1 MESEV
6 RTVVLKTGIRL
17 RCFIQG
23 SPDNVHDGGTPLVL
37 LHAWTESWGSFER
50 LIAALPDR
58 ALVVPDLRGHGG
70 SDKPSEGYS
79 LETMAGDV
87 ASLLTCLGVTKAHVL
102 GSSSGGYVAQQLAV
116 MHPELLA
123 SLILVGAP
131 LSLQGR
137 PPFADEVAQLKDPIP
152 EGWVRESLS
161 WFKLLHVV
169 PSAYIEDRVRDGL
182 AVPAALWNA
191 SLKGLYEAVPPT
203 EAGRIWAP
211 TLILWGSHDHLL
223 PRHHQDALVGRI
235 PDAQLKI
242 YQGTGHLVLWECPER
257 VAEDVLR
264 FLRKQRE

>member
-6 RTVVLKTGIRL
+6 RTVVLEIGIRL

-23 SPDNVHDGGTPLVL
+23 SPDNVHDGGVPLVL

-70 SDKPSEGYS
+70 SDKPAEGYS
-79 LETMAGDV
+79 LKTIAGDV
-87 ASLLTCLGVTKAHVL
+87 ASLLTCLGVRRAHVL

-137 PPFADEVAQLKDPIP
+137 PAFADDVERLKDPIP
-152 EGWVRESLS
+152 EECVRESLS
-161 WFKLLHVV
+161 WYKLLHVV
-169 PSAYIEDRVRDGL
+169 PTAYIEDRVRDGL
-182 AVPAALWNA
+182 AVPAALWKT
-191 SLKGLYEAVPPT
+191 SLTGLFEAVPPT
-203 EAGRIWAP
+203 EAGVIAVP
-211 TLILWGSHDHLL
+211 TLILWGSHDHLV
-223 PRHHQDALVGRI
+223 PRHHQDVLVERI
-235 PDAQLKI
+235 PDAELKV
-242 YQGTGHLVLWECPER
+242 YQGTGHLVLWECPEQ
-257 VAEDVLR
+257 VAEDVRL
-264 FLRKQRE
+264 FLQKHGE